1 MAVRTLG
8 KGFLGTTEAVLY
20 TVPNNSECRT
30 TIITIVNQ
38 GDATVALNLYKKSG
52 DVNYSL
58 CPFNME
64 FPASYMAQEDGPIT
78 LNSNDSIVGTS
89 SIADVVTFLVDGEE
103 NVKSKT

>member
-8 KGFLGTTEAVLY
+8 KGVLGTTETVLY

-30 TIITIVNQ
+30 TILTIVNQ
-38 GDATVALNLYKKSG
+38 SAETVALNIYKKVG
-52 DVNYSL
+52 NINYSIS
-58 CPFNME
+58 PFDMD
-64 FPASYMAQEDGPIT
+64 FPAGYMCQEDGPIT